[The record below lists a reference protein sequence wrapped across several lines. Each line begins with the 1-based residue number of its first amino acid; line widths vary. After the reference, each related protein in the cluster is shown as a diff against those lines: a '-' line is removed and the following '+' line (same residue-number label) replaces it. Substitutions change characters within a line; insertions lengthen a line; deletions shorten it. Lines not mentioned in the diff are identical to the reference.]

1 MKDIEIPTTPIGN
14 RIETLGLCLSIVGVF
29 GIVFS
34 LWPYLTEDTENQ
46 FKFALILTSSS
57 FLLGILF
64 QGLGRILTINEIK
77 LKLLLEGDVK

>member
-46 FKFALILTSSS
+46 FEFALILTSFS
-57 FLLGILF
+57 FLIGILF